1 MVSSN
6 QLKGVDNLATTKTIT
21 MKQFNGTDYDTL
33 YPKTKVEQVEGAYTQ
48 QQILADLTKTILGLD
63 ENAVPD
69 DAFTSLKNLID
80 SNYSELSSLAN
91 SKAKIVA
98 GSYVGTGAYG
108 ASNPCR
114 LTFNF
119 IPLLVVVQTKEYSV
133 GYATSATLVIVPQ
146 SKQAWA
152 FGNFQNKVVYNVI
165 SLSGN
170 TLSWYSESNEFNQ
183 LNIKGRVYCYTA
195 VG

>member
-6 QLKGVDNLATTKTIT
+6 QLKGVDNLATTKNIT
-21 MKQFNGTDYDTL
+21 MKQFNGVDYDTL

-48 QQILADLTKTILGLD
+48 QQILANSTKTLYGLD

-69 DAFTSLKNLID
+69 DALTTIKALID
-80 SNYSELSSLAN
+80 SNYSELSSLVN
-91 SKAKIVA
+91 SKARIAA
-98 GSYVGTGAYG
+98 GSYVGTGKYG
-108 ASNPCR
+108 ASNPCS

-119 IPLLVVVQTKEYSV
+119 VPLLVVVQTKEYSA
-133 GYATSATLVIVPQ
+133 GNATSATLVIVPQ

-152 FGNFQNKVVYNVI
+152 FGNFYNKVEYNII

-170 TLSWYSESNEFNQ
+170 TLSWYNESDEFKQ

-195 VG
+195 IG